1 MLTEQSADQDP
12 ASLGAHM
19 HMTIFGSND
28 DLSFF
33 YGSCCFCRLCD
44 FVYHFIG
51 YMRLSWSFYLKKDE
65 FHKHRCHLSVRERER
80 G

>member
-1 MLTEQSADQDP
+1 
-12 ASLGAHM
+12 M

-33 YGSCCFCRLCD
+33 YGSCCFCTLCD

-51 YMRLSWSFYLKKDE
+51 YTRLSCSFYLKKDE
-65 FHKHRCHLSVRERER
+65 FHKHRCHLSVREGGGHSSKDVTDGER
-80 G
+80 GFLCVI